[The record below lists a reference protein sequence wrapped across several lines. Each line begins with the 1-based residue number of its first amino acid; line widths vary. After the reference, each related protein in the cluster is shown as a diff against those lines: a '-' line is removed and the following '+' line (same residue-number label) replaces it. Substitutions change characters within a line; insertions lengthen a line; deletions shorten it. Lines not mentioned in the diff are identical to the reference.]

1 MQKEI
6 KHLRKKFFIL
16 SVSVSFAV
24 IFIMLFILNF
34 LMQMSAQTDTEI
46 AADMVIQTAYAN
58 VPGVGSET
66 ISLKN
71 VQRNPD
77 GNIPILRDP
86 STIESITLSG
96 EMFCSDENE
105 LWYSGGGGIYFG
117 LPNES
122 GDVKYINKEYKFNRD
137 NTKITVD
144 FIDNSN
150 FMIDGE
156 NVETDIAFVSKDA
169 FYISPVWWTASSRGL
184 NPDNVSLELY
194 SIEIQYLKNRTTPYY
209 ENHQAI
215 RRSFNDLFSDGLPQA
230 LSNTKCFYC
239 ITDDKGNYVEINS
252 GNLSEKVKE
261 TKIMEYVSAKSDTIN
276 IGDISYNRF
285 TKATNGLKVYAFVH
299 NSQWEQNR
307 QTLIWVSVISGG
319 GMLILVTLLIYF
331 VSGRAVKP
339 ISESMKK
346 QKKFIS
352 NVSHELKT
360 PITVISAT
368 TELMERKNGADTLAE
383 CIRAQTEKMAKLVNE
398 MLTLTRLSEAQKQT
412 SDFRQFDISEMMK
425 KSVLYFEA
433 LAFEEEKKIKAD
445 IDEKIEFV
453 GMPEKIDNLIG
464 ILLDNAIKYS
474 DEKSVIGISLK
485 KERDNAVII
494 CKNPCSDF
502 DEKGKNMLFERFY
515 RGDESHSGEKEG
527 FGLGLSIA
535 KEITDLHG
543 GKIQA
548 DYKNGNVIFKVN
560 FKSGKNNK

>member
-6 KHLRKKFFIL
+6 KHLRRKFFIL

-34 LMQMSAQTDTEI
+34 LMQMSAKTDTEI
-46 AADMVIQTAYAN
+46 AADMVIQTAYSN

-71 VQRNPD
+71 VQRNSD

-96 EMFCSDENE
+96 EMFCSDKNE

-144 FIDNSN
+144 FLDNSN
-150 FMIDGE
+150 FMIEGE

-169 FYISPVWWTASSRGL
+169 FYISPVWWTASSKGL

-194 SIEIQYLKNRTTPYY
+194 SIEIQYRKNMTVPYA
-209 ENHQAI
+209 ESHQAVK
-215 RRSFNDLFSDGLPQA
+215 RSFNEIFSDGIPQTLNNA
-230 LSNTKCFYC
+230 SCFYC
-239 ITDDKGNYVEINS
+239 IIDNSGNIIEINS
-252 GNLSEKVKE
+252 GNLTETVTEEKIKKYISEKSD
-261 TKIMEYVSAKSDTIN
+261 KID
-276 IGDISYNRF
+276 IGEKSYNIF
-285 TKATNGLKVYAFVH
+285 LKSNDNLKVWAFVH

-307 QTLIWVSVISGG
+307 RTLIWVSVISGG
-319 GMLILVTLLIYF
+319 VMIVLVTLLIFF

-339 ISESMKK
+339 ISESMSK

-368 TELMERKNGADTLAE
+368 TELMERKNGVDTLAE

-412 SDFRQFDISEMMK
+412 SDFKQFDLSEMIK
-425 KSVLYFEA
+425 KSALYFES
-433 LAFEEEKKIKAD
+433 LAFEEEKKIHAD
-445 IDEKIEFV
+445 IDEGIGFT
-453 GMPEKIDNLIG
+453 GISEKIDNLTG

-474 DEKSVIGISLK
+474 DKNALISISLK
-485 KERDNAVII
+485 KEKDGII
-494 CKNPCSDF
+494 LTCKNPCSDF
-502 DEKGKNMLFERFY
+502 NENNKNMLFERFY
-515 RGDESHSGEKEG
+515 RGDESHSNEKEG

-535 KEITDLHG
+535 KEIVDLHD
-543 GKIQA
+543 GKIKV
-548 DYKNGNVIFKVN
+548 DYKKGEIVFKIC
-560 FKSGKNNK
+560 FKSVKG